1 MNKTFFG
8 QPAGLFTL
16 FFTEMWER
24 FSYYGMRAIL
34 ILFMVAAIDQ
44 SNPGLELDTAT
55 AGAIYGLYTAAVYLL
70 TLPGGWLADN
80 IIGQRKAIW
89 YGGIV
94 IMFGHISLA
103 LPGTTFFFLGLVL
116 VAIGTGLLKGNI
128 STIVGDLYPEGGARR
143 DAGFSIYYMGINIGS
158 FAGQLV
164 VGYLGQQINWHY
176 GFGAAAIGMAMG
188 LVMYRLTENK
198 FMGEVGIEAKAKIAR
213 ASAGEGEKKNS
224 NRFAMGLALLLVV
237 LIMTLQLTGAIDVTN
252 VIGIAQAMGIIIVSI
267 AVLYFVYV
275 LIAGGLNTV
284 EKRRVIV
291 IFFLFVGAALF
302 WSGFEQ
308 AGSTLNL
315 FADRH
320 SDRFFG
326 PTNFPPFVPIIG
338 GLVTL
343 ALLGFVWYKK
353 VYIDKTLID
362 SLKVIVG
369 VVVVGLSFVIYWL
382 MNQISSG
389 WEMPASWLQSV
400 NPFFIIIL
408 APIFGA
414 LWVKLASKQL
424 NPSAPL
430 KFGFGLILLGL
441 GFLLMMYASR
451 IVVSGLD
458 ESVRVSTMWLVM
470 TYLLHTCGELT
481 LSPVGLSMTTKLSP
495 PKFVGQMMGIWFIGA
510 ALGNLIAGLFAGNFE
525 EDNVAQMPSLFWS
538 VVMFSVGSGLLFVI
552 FSKPIK
558 NWMGGVE

>member
-34 ILFMVAAIDQ
+34 ILFMTAAIAQ
-44 SNPGLELDTAT
+44 ENPGLELDTAT
-55 AGAIYGLYTAAVYLL
+55 AGAIYGLYTAAVYIL

-80 IIGQRKAIW
+80 LIGQRKAIW

-94 IMFGHISLA
+94 IMCGHISLA
-103 LPGTTFFFLGLVL
+103 LPSTFFFFTGLVL

-164 VGYLGQQINWHY
+164 VGYLGQEINWHY
-176 GFGAAAIGMAMG
+176 GFGAAAVGMALG
-188 LVMYRLTENK
+188 LIMYRITEHK
-198 FMGEVGIEAKAKIAR
+198 YLEDVGIEAKAKVEA
-213 ASAGEGEKKNS
+213 AKSGVESKGFNKL
-224 NRFAMGLALLLVV
+224 GLYLVLFLVALIL
-237 LIMTLQLTGAIDVTN
+237 TLQYTGAVDLTN
-252 VIGIAQAMGIIIVSI
+252 VVGIAQAMGVIIVSI

-275 LIAGGLNTV
+275 LTAGGLNPV

-315 FADRH
+315 FAERHTDRL
-320 SDRFFG
+320 FG
-326 PTNFPPFVPIIG
+326 PGNFHPIVAPVV
-338 GLVTL
+338 GLLSLGLFGYLWYRKIYRDDTL
-343 ALLGFVWYKK
+343 LE
-353 VYIDKTLID
+353 

-369 VVVVGLSFVIYWL
+369 AVVLGGAAVIYWL
-382 MNQISSG
+382 VGEISVG

-400 NPFFIIIL
+400 NPFFIILL
-408 APIFGA
+408 APVFGA
-414 LWVKLASKQL
+414 LWIKLASKNL

-430 KFGFGLILLGL
+430 KFGVGLILLGM
-441 GFLLMMYASR
+441 GFLVMMYAAR
-451 IVVSGLD
+451 VVVADLEG
-458 ESVRVSTMWLVM
+458 SVRVTTLWLVM
-470 TYLLHTCGELT
+470 TYFLHTSGELT
-481 LSPVGLSMTTKLSP
+481 LSPVGLSLTTKLSP

-510 ALGNLIAGLFAGNFE
+510 ALGNLIAGLFAGNFDE
-525 EDNVAQMPSLFWS
+525 NNVQQMPDLFWS
-538 VVMFSVGSGLLFVI
+538 VVMFSVGSGMLFII

-558 NWMGGVE
+558 NWMGGIE

>member
-1 MNKTFFG
+1 MEKKFFG

-34 ILFMVAAIDQ
+34 ILFMTAAMAQ
-44 SNPGLELDTAT
+44 ENPGLELDTAT
-55 AGAIYGLYTAAVYLL
+55 AGAIYGLYTAAVYIL

-80 IIGQRKAIW
+80 LIGQRKAIW

-94 IMFGHISLA
+94 IMLGHISLA
-103 LPGTTFFFLGLVL
+103 VPSTTFFFFGLVL

-164 VGYLGQQINWHY
+164 VGYLGQEINWHY
-176 GFGAAAIGMAMG
+176 GFGAAAIGMALG
-188 LVMYRLTENK
+188 LVMYKLTEHK
-198 FMGEVGIEAKAKIAR
+198 YLEEVGIQPKAKLAQQESGGKGVNRLGIYLTLFLVALIA
-213 ASAGEGEKKNS
+213 
-224 NRFAMGLALLLVV
+224 V
-237 LIMTLQLTGAIDVTN
+237 LQLTGQINLSSV
-252 VIGIAQAMGIIIVSI
+252 VGVAQAMGVIIVSI

-275 LIAGGLNTV
+275 LLAGGLDII

-315 FADRH
+315 FAERH
-320 SDRFFG
+320 TERFFG
-326 PTNFPPFVPIIG
+326 PGNFPPYMPLLAGILS
-338 GLVTL
+338 LVVF
-343 ALLGFVWYKK
+343 GYIWFKK
-353 VYIDKTLID
+353 IYSDKTLLD

-369 VVVVGLSFVIYWL
+369 TVVLAGSLVIYWL
-382 MNQISSG
+382 VKEISVG

-408 APIFGA
+408 APVFGA
-414 LWVKLASKQL
+414 LWIKLASKNL

-430 KFGFGLILLGL
+430 KFGVGLILLGL
-441 GFLLMMYASR
+441 GFVVMMYAAR
-451 IVVSGLD
+451 VVVADLD
-458 ESVRVSTMWLVM
+458 GGVRVSTLWLVT
-470 TYLLHTCGELT
+470 TYFLHTSGELT

-495 PKFVGQMMGIWFIGA
+495 QKFVGQMMGIWFIGA
-510 ALGNLIAGLFAGNFE
+510 ALGNLIAGLFAGNFDE
-525 EDNVAQMPSLFWS
+525 SNVGQMPELFWS
-538 VVMFSVGSGLLFVI
+538 VVMFSVGSGILFVI